1 MEHNNLFLVQL
12 RSHPGSKQGQKGQ
25 DMRFSRKYE
34 YFELEFCNYTLNCVG
49 KLTVTQLTLEN
60 LHQFVSV
67 VC

>member
-1 MEHNNLFLVQL
+1 MGVSLGQK
-12 RSHPGSKQGQKGQ
+12 GGQKGQ
-25 DMRFSRKYE
+25 NVPFSRKNE
-34 YFELEFCNYTLNCVG
+34 YNELEFCNHTLNCVG